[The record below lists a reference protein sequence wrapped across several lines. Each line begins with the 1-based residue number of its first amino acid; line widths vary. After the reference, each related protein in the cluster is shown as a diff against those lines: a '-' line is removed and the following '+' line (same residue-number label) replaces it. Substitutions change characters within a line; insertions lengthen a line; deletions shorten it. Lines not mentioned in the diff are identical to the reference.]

1 MLNPEL
7 AFHQPSPLE
16 VFPQGSLSA
25 SSREGGKGGGD
36 CFYRL
41 GHYSTESCSAGTWEK
56 LRHESPDGYITLN
69 RGATQVSGYQT
80 QRGRTRARRDLQLQ
94 PSSLRD
100 AMHVLNG
107 LIYAW
112 SHFRRKKLGLAV
124 LLSTVAIPAFADTPV
139 QGRTQSPGS
148 LAKPVV
154 VVVVFVR
161 GFFNQRQP

>member
-25 SSREGGKGGGD
+25 SSRGED

-56 LRHESPDGYITLN
+56 LRHESPDGYITSN
-69 RGATQVSGYQT
+69 GGATQVSGYQT

-112 SHFRRKKLGLAV
+112 SHFRRKNWDWLYYSRPLQFQ
-124 LLSTVAIPAFADTPV
+124 LLQTRLCKGGHNLQAP
-139 QGRTQSPGS
+139 
-148 LAKPVV
+148 
-154 VVVVFVR
+154 
-161 GFFNQRQP
+161 